1 MADLTGAETRI
12 AAATA
17 LADAAMGDAAAAAP
31 TSPEGAPETGTSAAG
46 QPDPS
51 TPAAPAADQ
60 AFDAPFNLADVPE
73 GVREH
78 VERYNKQ
85 LQGAFTQKT
94 TALAEQLR
102 EIDGLTPQIELL
114 RRAAGEDPNDRIAA
128 LNELL
133 DPFGIEIPD
142 DEDETLLDAGA
153 EPTSTVDPEL
163 KQTLDYLLEREKA
176 REAQQQTDGQ
186 ERFRQSV
193 ATTVDT
199 ALGEFATTAGYE
211 SADKLPEHVRAGI
224 LDRAIA
230 LPKLPTGL
238 PDMAAAI
245 TAYEAHE
252 AAVVSAYV
260 AKKGLTP
267 PTPDLSG
274 EAGRAQIDL
283 SDPKQ
288 RLARAEEVVGRHL

>member
-1 MADLTGAETRI
+1 MADTTGAETRI

-31 TSPEGAPETGTSAAG
+31 TSPEGAPDTGTSAAG

-51 TPAAPAADQ
+51 TPAAADQ

-85 LQGAFTQKT
+85 LQGAFSQKT
-94 TALAEQLR
+94 AGLAEKLR
-102 EIDGLTPQIELL
+102 EIEGVTPQIELL
-114 RRAAGEDPNDRIAA
+114 RRAQGEDPNDRIAA

-153 EPTSTVDPEL
+153 EPTSTLDPEL

-176 REAQQQTDGQ
+176 REAQDATNGQ
-186 ERFRQSV
+186 EAFRQSV
-193 ATTVDT
+193 ATTVET
-199 ALGEFATTAGYE
+199 ALGEFATEAGFE
-211 SADKLPEHVRAGI
+211 SADKLPDHVRAGI

-230 LPKLPTGL
+230 LPKLPNGL
-238 PDMAAAI
+238 PDMAAAV
-245 TAYEAHE
+245 TAYNAHE
-252 AAVVSAYV
+252 AAIVSAYV
-260 AKKGLTP
+260 QKKGLTP